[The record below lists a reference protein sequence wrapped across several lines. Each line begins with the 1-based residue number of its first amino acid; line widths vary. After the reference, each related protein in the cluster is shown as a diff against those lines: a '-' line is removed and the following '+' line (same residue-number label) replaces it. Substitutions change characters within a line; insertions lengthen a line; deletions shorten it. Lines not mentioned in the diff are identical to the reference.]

1 VKSVIVNLLVYT
13 TILIRPGKWYKGE
26 TMEKL
31 TQWMEEHFVP
41 IAAKIGSQKH
51 LVAIRDSFIAIM
63 PVTMAGS
70 IAVLLNVF
78 FRDLPNNFKAEG
90 FVEFMQP
97 IIAINGNVWFGTIAV
112 FALVFVFSLGYNVS
126 KAYNVNPSAGGL
138 IAFAAYITSLPQV
151 FNEGWGAISVGYTGA
166 ASLFSALIIGL
177 ITTMIYVKLTQMNFV
192 IKMPDSVPPAVSKA
206 FVAIIPGTVA
216 IFTMAILTYL
226 STTYTDLYIGDL
238 VNKFVQEPFLKLSQ
252 GLPSIL
258 IVTIFVQLFWF
269 FGLHGTNVLAPLLDG
284 VYKTALGENTLAY
297 EMGKRGLDL
306 PHVWTRGSFDAYAWM
321 GGAGATLAL
330 LIAILIFSKREGER
344 AVASMSLPMGVFN
357 INEPVTFGL
366 PIVLNSIYFI
376 PYVIITPIMVGIAY
390 FFTVAGIIPPVA
402 IEIPWIMPPVIYA
415 FLATGGSIAAALV
428 ALLNFIIAIA
438 IWSIFVV
445 IGNKLEDK

>member
-1 VKSVIVNLLVYT
+1 
-13 TILIRPGKWYKGE
+13 
-26 TMEKL
+26 MEKL
-31 TQWMEEHFVP
+31 TQWMEQHFVP
-41 IAAKIGSQKH
+41 VAAKFASQKH

-78 FRDLPNNFKAEG
+78 VRDLPQSFGAEG

-97 IIAINGNVWFGTIAV
+97 LIAINGSVWFGTIAV

-126 KAYNVNPSAGGL
+126 NAYNVNPSAGAL
-138 IAFAAYITSLPQV
+138 IAFAAYVTALPQV
-151 FNEGWGAISVGYTGA
+151 FNEGWGAIGVGYTGA
-166 ASLFSALIIGL
+166 SSLFAALIIGL
-177 ITTMIYVKLTQMNFV
+177 ITTIIYAKLTLKNFV

-216 IFTMAILTYL
+216 IFVVAILTYL
-226 STTYTDLYIGDL
+226 STTFTDMYIGDL

-258 IVTIFVQLFWF
+258 TVTVFVQLFWF

-284 VYKTALGENTLAY
+284 VYKTALGNNTTAY
-297 EMGKRGLDL
+297 QMGLRGLDL
-306 PHVWTRGSFDAYAWM
+306 PHIWTRGSFDAFAWM

-330 LIAILIFSKREGER
+330 LIAILIFSKRSGER
-344 AVASMSLPMGVFN
+344 AVATMSLPMGVFN

-366 PIVLNSIYFI
+366 PIVLNTIYFI
-376 PYVIITPIMVGIAY
+376 PYVIITPIMVAIAY
-390 FFTVAGIIPPVA
+390 VLTAVGFIPPVA

-415 FLATGGSIAAALV
+415 FLATGGSIPAALV
-428 ALLNFIIAIA
+428 ALLNLGIAIA
-438 IWSIFVV
+438 IWSVFII
-445 IGNKLEDK
+445 IGNKMDTE